1 VKLLRSLTEIAD
13 PVHSVLLMWDCQN
26 ALVDRAFNKNEFVE
40 ATTALLAWARTAR
53 LPVIFSKIVPLP
65 LEWEAGPRT
74 ARLMER
80 FGIPR
85 LEDVKPLLPPG
96 SPGADIAAWCAPR
109 DDEPVLAKHTTSMFI
124 GTHFEYMLAN
134 RGIHSVLLAGISTDQ
149 GIEATARDA
158 TNRGLYAVVLEDCVS
173 SADRE
178 GHDIALAL
186 MRRFCRVC
194 TSAELRAARVTAA
207 DD

>member
-1 VKLLRSLTEIAD
+1 VKLLRSLAEIAD
-13 PVHSVLLMWDCQN
+13 PAHSVLLMWDCQN
-26 ALVDRAFNKNEFVE
+26 ALVDRAFNKDAFVD
-40 ATTALLAWARTAR
+40 ATTALLAWARNVH
-53 LPVIFSKIVPLP
+53 LPVVFSKIVPLP

-74 ARLMER
+74 ARMMER
-80 FGIPR
+80 FGIAR

-96 SPGADIAAWCAPR
+96 SHGAEIALPFTPLP
-109 DDEPVLAKHTTSMFI
+109 DEPVLAKHTTSMFI

-194 TSAELRAARVTAA
+194 TSAELRREIG
-207 DD
+207 

>member
-1 VKLLRSLTEIAD
+1 MKLLRSLQEIAD
-13 PVHSVLLMWDCQN
+13 PTHSVLLMWDCQN
-26 ALVDRAFNKNEFVE
+26 ALVDRAFNKDEFVR
-40 ATTALLAWARTAR
+40 ATTALLDWARRVR
-53 LPVIFSKIVPLP
+53 LPIVFSKIVPLP

-74 ARLMER
+74 ARMMER
-80 FGIPR
+80 FGITR
-85 LEDVKPLLPPG
+85 LEDVRPLLPPG
-96 SPGADIAAWCAPR
+96 SPGAEIAPWCTPR
-109 DDEPVLAKHTTSMFI
+109 EDEPVLAKHTTSMFI

-173 SADRE
+173 SADHE

-194 TSAELRAARVTAA
+194 TSAELRSAVG
-207 DD
+207 

>member
-1 VKLLRSLTEIAD
+1 VKLLRSLAEIAD
-13 PVHSVLLMWDCQN
+13 PAHSVLLMWDCQN
-26 ALVDRAFNKNEFVE
+26 ALVDRAFNKADFVG
-40 ATTALLAWARTAR
+40 ATTALLTWARSIHM
-53 LPVIFSKIVPLP
+53 PVVFSKIVPLP

-80 FGIPR
+80 FGISR

-96 SPGADIAAWCAPR
+96 SPGAELAAWCAPNP
-109 DDEPVLAKHTTSMFI
+109 DEPVLPKHTTSMFI

-158 TNRGLYAVVLEDCVS
+158 TNRGFYAVVVEDCVS

-178 GHDIALAL
+178 GHDVALAL

-194 TSAELRAARVTAA
+194 TSTELRSAIGSHL
-207 DD
+207 

>member
-13 PVHSVLLMWDCQN
+13 PTHSVLLMWDCQN
-26 ALVDRAFNKNEFVE
+26 ALVDRAFNKADFVD
-40 ATTALLAWARTAR
+40 ATTTLLTWARSIHM
-53 LPVIFSKIVPLP
+53 PVVFSKIVPLP

-74 ARLMER
+74 ARLMDR
-80 FGIPR
+80 FGIAR

-96 SPGADIAAWCAPR
+96 SPGAEIAPPFTPGPH
-109 DDEPVLAKHTTSMFI
+109 EPVLAKHATSMFI

-134 RGIHSVLLAGISTDQ
+134 RGIQSVLLAGISTDQ

-158 TNRGLYAVVLEDCVS
+158 TNRGLYAVVIEDCVS

-194 TSAELRAARVTAA
+194 TSDELRNAIG
-207 DD
+207 